1 MKNTIR
7 QVAVIASTLITIT
20 VNGLANSLP
29 LNGLNTGEISDRFQV
44 YFVPAGY
51 VFSIWGLIYL
61 GLIAFTIYQA
71 LPTQR
76 DNPRLVRIGWA
87 VVVGNLANA
96 TWIFFWHYLLFPL
109 SLLAMAFA
117 VYQVYVLFTYT
128 RLEIGKT
135 NVGGLER
142 WLVNIP
148 FSVYLGWITVATIA
162 NAADVLDFVNWGQFG
177 ISDEAWMVIILAVVT
192 VIAWLMSLT
201 RKDVAYL
208 SVLLWA
214 LAGIGVKFPQNG
226 IVTTSVWVVFGLVGI
241 AWLWALIQQVK
252 NRSRG

>member
-1 MKNTIR
+1 MKNILR
-7 QVAVIASTLITIT
+7 QVAVIITTLLTIT
-20 VNGLANSLP
+20 VNGLANGLP
-29 LNGLNTGEISDRFQV
+29 LNGLNTGEISDMFQV

-61 GLIAFTIYQA
+61 GLLAFTIYQA
-71 LPTQR
+71 LPAQR

-87 VVVGNLANA
+87 VVIGNLANT

-109 SLLAMAFA
+109 SLLAMVILLATL
-117 VYQVYVLFTYT
+117 LFIYI

-135 NVGGLER
+135 NIGALER

-162 NAADVLDFVNWGQFG
+162 NTTAVLDFIKWGQFG
-177 ISDEAWMVIILAVVT
+177 LSDEVWMVIILVVVT
-192 VIAWLMSLT
+192 VIAWLMSVT

-208 SVLLWA
+208 SVLIWA
-214 LAGIGVKFPQNG
+214 LAGIGVNFPQNG
-226 IVTTSVWVVFGLVGI
+226 IVTTSVWTVFGLVGF
-241 AWLWALIQQVK
+241 AWLWALIQQIR
-252 NRSRG
+252 NRLQG

>member
-7 QVAVIASTLITIT
+7 QVAVILSTLLTIT
-20 VNGLANSLP
+20 VNGLANGLP
-29 LNGLNTGEISDRFQV
+29 LNGLNTGEISDSFQV

-61 GLIAFTIYQA
+61 GLFAFSIYQA
-71 LPTQR
+71 LPAQR

-109 SLLAMAFA
+109 SLLAMVTLLVAL
-117 VYQVYVLFTYT
+117 LFIYT

-135 NVGGLER
+135 NVGALER
-142 WLVNIP
+142 WLVNVP

-162 NAADVLDFVNWGQFG
+162 NTADVLDFVKWGQFG
-177 ISDEAWMVIILAVVT
+177 ISDEIWMVIILVVVT

-201 RKDVAYL
+201 RQDVAYL

-226 IVTTSVWVVFGLVGI
+226 IVTTSVWVVFGLVGF

-252 NRSRG
+252 NRLQG